1 MFSIFVEFII
11 IMFLWNDA
19 CHCNVLIS
27 CVLVLGTCLL
37 NDLLEG
43 LGPSPANPKK
53 VENGFKHVLCLSL
66 NFIDLLKYP
75 LLLTNP
81 LLHA

>member
-1 MFSIFVEFII
+1 
-11 IMFLWNDA
+11 MFLWNDA
-19 CHCNVLIS
+19 CHCNVFIS
-27 CVLVLGTCLL
+27 CLLVLGTCLQ
-37 NDLLEG
+37 NDLEG
-43 LGPSPANPKK
+43 LQPSPTNPEK

-75 LLLTNP
+75 LLLISP